1 MLATMPP
8 ITETATLTSKGQITL
23 PKAVRQALGVDM
35 GSRLL
40 FEIRGD
46 EVVVSR
52 ADIGDTHRD
61 PAIGAFLAMLEH
73 DIASGRNIAAPPD
86 ELAQA
91 MQRAAVTAVPTD
103 SDEIDGDVAL

>member
-1 MLATMPP
+1 MFATMPP
-8 ITETATLTSKGQITL
+8 IAETATLTSKGQITL

-52 ADIGDTHRD
+52 ADADDTHTD
-61 PAIGAFLAMLEH
+61 PAISAFLAMLER
-73 DIASGRNIAAPPD
+73 DIASGQHLAPPRD
-86 ELAQA
+86 ELAHA
-91 MQRAAVTAVPTD
+91 MQRAAASAPATEV
-103 SDEIDGDVAL
+103 DEIDGDVAL

>member
-1 MLATMPP
+1 MFATMPP
-8 ITETATLTSKGQITL
+8 IAETATLTSKGQITL

-52 ADIGDTHRD
+52 ADAIDTHRD
-61 PAIGAFLAMLEH
+61 PAISAFLAILER
-73 DIASGRNIAAPPD
+73 DIADGRNIAAPGD
-86 ELAQA
+86 ELALA
-91 MQRAAVTAVPTD
+91 MKRAAGIAA
-103 SDEIDGDVAL
+103 SAAADEIDGDVAL